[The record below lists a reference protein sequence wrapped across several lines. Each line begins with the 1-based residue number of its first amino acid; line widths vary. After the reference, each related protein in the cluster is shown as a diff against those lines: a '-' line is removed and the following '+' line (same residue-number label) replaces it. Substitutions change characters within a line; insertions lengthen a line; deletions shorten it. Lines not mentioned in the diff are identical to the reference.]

1 MSDHSQAH
9 NEQREQLREA
19 IAGLDAVLPI
29 QAPLQDFVHFNP
41 LMNYEHL
48 PFAEALRSAHAHSGS
63 LGYLPASEYRRFFR
77 EGRINR
83 HDICQRIGE

>member
-1 MSDHSQAH
+1 MSDPDQLHA
-9 NEQREQLREA
+9 EQRECLRQA

-48 PFAEALRSAHAHSGS
+48 PFAEALRLAHAHSGS
-63 LGYLPASEYRRFFR
+63 LGYLPASEYRRFFQI
-77 EGRINR
+77 GRA
-83 HDICQRIGE
+83 HV